1 LEKIPESG
9 MAVLTDLGEENSIH
23 PANKEAVGKRL
34 AYMALGKTYGHS
46 GFAYVSPSYDS
57 LSINGNIA
65 TIKFND
71 VPNGLTSFGK
81 PIVNFEIAGTNKVF
95 KPAKAVVSGGSVLLS
110 SPDVPNPVAVRYAF
124 KDFVTGD
131 LFGTEGLP
139 VSSFRTDNW

>member
-1 LEKIPESG
+1 
-9 MAVLTDLGEENSIH
+9 M
-23 PANKEAVGKRL
+23 VGKRL

-46 GFAYVSPSYDS
+46 GFAYSSPSYDS
-57 LSINGNIA
+57 LIINGNIA
-65 TIKFND
+65 TIKFNNA
-71 VPNGLTSFGK
+71 PNGLSSFGK

-95 KPAKAVVSGGSVLLS
+95 KPANAVVSGGAVFLS

-124 KDFVTGD
+124 KDFVTAD